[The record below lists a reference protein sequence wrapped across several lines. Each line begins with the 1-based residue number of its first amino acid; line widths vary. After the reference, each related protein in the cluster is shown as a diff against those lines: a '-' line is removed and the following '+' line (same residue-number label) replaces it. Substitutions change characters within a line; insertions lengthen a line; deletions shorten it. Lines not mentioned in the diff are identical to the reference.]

1 MSGGAVLQGLAFA
14 FFGSLFL
21 FFGLGTAVF
30 RSPISKGHQAWM
42 ELFAGRRGR
51 EAAEAMGEGTWLAC
65 GVMLGLLGL
74 GLLFGGLNLLLRH

>member
-1 MSGGAVLQGLAFA
+1 MQGLAFT

-21 FFGLGTAVF
+21 LFGLGAAVF

-51 EAAEAMGEGTWLAC
+51 EAAEAISERTWLAC
-65 GVMLGLLGL
+65 GVMLELLGL
-74 GLLFGGLNLLLRH
+74 ALLFGGLNLLLHH